1 MGRSLPAG
9 GGSDVVARTLAE
21 PMGKSLGQTI
31 IVNNKPGAATNIG
44 ADYAAKAK
52 ADGYVML
59 TADTATLAANPWLY
73 SKLTYNVEK
82 DFAPVG
88 LMARFPMLLVVN
100 ADVPVKNL
108 AEFSAW
114 AKKQANGV
122 NYATPGSGSPHHLAT
137 ELFRERT
144 AQADARAVPRRRA
157 GGGT

>member
-1 MGRSLPAG
+1 MSLAFSLRRTLSLASLALPLAADAYPVRPIEWVAPYPAG

-21 PMGKSLGQTI
+21 PMGKTLGQTI

-82 DFAPVG
+82 D
-88 LMARFPMLLVVN
+88 
-100 ADVPVKNL
+100 
-108 AEFSAW
+108 
-114 AKKQANGV
+114 
-122 NYATPGSGSPHHLAT
+122 
-137 ELFRERT
+137 
-144 AQADARAVPRRRA
+144 
-157 GGGT
+157 